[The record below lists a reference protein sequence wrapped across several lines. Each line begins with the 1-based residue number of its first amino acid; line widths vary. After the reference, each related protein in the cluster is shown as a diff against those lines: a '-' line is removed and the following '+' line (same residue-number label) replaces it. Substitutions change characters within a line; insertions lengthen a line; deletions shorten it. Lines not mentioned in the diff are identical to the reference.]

1 MYGFAFAVNEISL
14 VLFTTLAPSG
24 ALAFVLMAIPLF
36 KGGIDDDAR
45 GRLSKL
51 LCIPLVV
58 TMVGLVASAT
68 HLGNPDNA
76 LYVIA
81 GIGRSPLSTEV
92 AKLEYQP
99 IDVVEGVLNEFYEL
113 CLTQKVVTEG
123 GVDYAREILEKAFGT
138 EAANN
143 LLQRITKQLKTKSFD
158 FVRKADYKNLLAIV
172 QNAHPR
178 TIALIL
184 SYARID
190 QAAAILAELPK
201 EKRVEVVERIAR
213 MDRAS
218 PDVIKAL
225 EATLEKKFANLVNTD
240 SMEVGGISYVAEV
253 MNNVDRATEKY
264 IFDELSARDQKLADQ
279 IKQKMFV
286 FEDIVN
292 LDSMAIQE
300 FTKQVDPKDLAI
312 AIKGST
318 QEVAEC
324 IFSNISTR
332 ARESLQADIEY
343 LHNVRMRDVEAAQQN
358 IVATIRRLEQEQ
370 ILTISHGGGGDEVIA

>member
-1 MYGFAFAVNEISL
+1 MEALTSAQKAAIIISSIGTENASEVFKHFSDEEVEQITLEI
-14 VLFTTLAPSG
+14 
-24 ALAFVLMAIPLF
+24 
-36 KGGIDDDAR
+36 AR
-45 GRLSKL
+45 MNYY
-51 LCIPLVV
+51 PMEVV
-58 TMVGLVASAT
+58 DS
-68 HLGNPDNA
+68 
-76 LYVIA
+76 
-81 GIGRSPLSTEV
+81 
-92 AKLEYQP
+92 
-99 IDVVEGVLNEFYEL
+99 VLNEFYEL
-113 CLTQKVVTEG
+113 CLTQKVISEG
-123 GVDYAREILEKAFGT
+123 GVEYARDILEKAFGPQT
-138 EAANN
+138 AQALFEK
-143 LLQRITKQLKTKSFD
+143 ITKQFQTKAFA
-158 FVRKADYKNLLAIV
+158 FVRKADYKNLLAMV
-172 QNAHPR
+172 QNEHPQ

-184 SYARID
+184 SYARSD
-190 QAAAILAELPK
+190 QASAILSELPK
-201 EKRVEVVERIAR
+201 KTRIDVVERMAK

-218 PDVIKAL
+218 PDVVKSI
-225 EATLEKKFANLVNTD
+225 ERTLEKKFDNLVTAD
-240 SMEVGGISYVAEV
+240 STEVGGLDYVAEV

-370 ILTISHGGGGDEVIA
+370 IITISHGGGGDEVIA